1 MVFNPSYVL
10 ILLIT
15 IGIDYI
21 AGLIIE
27 SSGGIKRKF
36 WLILSLLSNIGILI
50 FFKYS
55 DFFISNINLIFQE
68 PNHFQLLNIL
78 LPIGLSFHTFQAMSY
93 TIEVYRGNQKAEKH
107 LGVYALYVMF
117 YPQLVAGPIERPQN
131 ILPQLHKK
139 HPFDTQ
145 NIIDGMK
152 LMIWG
157 LFKKIVIAD
166 RLSALVDYVYATP
179 NEMPAY
185 SLIIA
190 MVFFSFQIYCDF
202 SGYSDMAIGA
212 AKTLGIDLMKNF
224 DTPYFSKSIR
234 EFWGRWHISLST
246 WFRDYLYIPLGG
258 NRVNIIKFIRNVL
271 LVFFISGFW
280 HGAEWKFVLWGGLY
294 GLILII
300 ETYIKNKVVT
310 PSIPS
315 YIKILITFITV
326 TLIWVLFRANNL
338 EHAFNIYMS
347 LLKNWHI
354 ENKFIGMNFN
364 ELIFSISII
373 GFMLWFEHNKNLIRI
388 KNKLFQFSLYTLL
401 ILFCYLFGIF
411 NYSSFIYFQF

>member
-36 WLILSLLSNIGILI
+36 WLILSLLSNVGILI

-139 HPFDTQ
+139 HLFDTQ

-202 SGYSDMAIGA
+202 SGYSDIAIGA

-280 HGAEWKFVLWGGLY
+280 HGAEWKFILWGGLY

-338 EHAFNIYMS
+338 EHAFTIYMA
-347 LLKNWHI
+347 LLKNWHT
-354 ENKFIGMNFN
+354 ESKFIGMNFN

-388 KNKLFQFSLYTLL
+388 KNKLFQFSVYTLL

>member
-36 WLILSLLSNIGILI
+36 LLILSLLSNVGILI

-139 HPFDTQ
+139 HSYDTQ

-202 SGYSDMAIGA
+202 SGYSDIAIGA

-224 DTPYFSKSIR
+224 DTPYFSRSIR

-280 HGAEWKFVLWGGLY
+280 HGAEWKFILWGGLY

-338 EHAFNIYMS
+338 EHAFTIYMA

-354 ENKFIGMNFN
+354 ESKFIGMNFN

-388 KNKLFQFSLYTLL
+388 KNKLFQFSVYTLL